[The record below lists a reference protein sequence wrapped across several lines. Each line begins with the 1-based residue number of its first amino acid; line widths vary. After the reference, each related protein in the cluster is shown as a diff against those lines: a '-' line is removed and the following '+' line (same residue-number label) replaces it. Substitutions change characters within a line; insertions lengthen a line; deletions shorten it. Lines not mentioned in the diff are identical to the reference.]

1 MYPKIMIKQI
11 LDFNRKAF
19 EDSFNAVAA
28 IEEQSEKALS
38 FFREESPFFPEQSKK
53 MIEDWIKTYKNGMD
67 NFKINM
73 NSRLKFIEDCLLK
86 AYEEMEWSLKS
97 AAEQT
102 PPVTNTNR
110 SPKKESAGKKTV
122 SRKRA
127 GIKKTT
133 GKQNN

>member
-1 MYPKIMIKQI
+1 MYPKTMIKQI

-38 FFREESPFFPEQSKK
+38 FFQEESLFFPEQSKI

-73 NSRLKFIEDCLLK
+73 NSRFKFIEDCLLK
-86 AYEEMEWSLKS
+86 TYEEMESSLKS
-97 AAEQT
+97 AAENA
-102 PPVTNTNR
+102 VMNNNTNV
-110 SPKKESAGKKTV
+110 KKEVVDKKAAP
-122 SRKRA
+122 RKKGA
-127 GIKKTT
+127 IKKTT
-133 GKQNN
+133 KQNK